1 MINIV
6 FTGFFLL
13 LTRTAFTQLPSAY
26 IQNVRKADSLT
37 KLKLYK
43 EAAAAYST
51 AFAENDGKAND
62 IDHYNA
68 ACVWSLS
75 GNKDSAFYH
84 LIKVAE
90 KGAHLIYNHIK
101 VDNDLVDLHN
111 DPRWDTVLELIKANK
126 AKEEAGYIHS
136 LVAILDTVY
145 QEDQKHRQGIVKMI
159 EELGMESK
167 EVKDRLTL
175 MLIADSVNTIKI
187 TNILEAYGWLGPDQV
202 GRRGA
207 LTIFLV
213 IQHAP
218 FEVQKKYLPMM
229 REAVNNKKAHAYNL
243 ALLEDRV
250 ALADGKKQIYGSQLQ
265 TNEETG
271 KLELSPLEA
280 PDQVDIRRAA
290 VGLGTLSEYLRE
302 FNIEWSVE
310 AYKKQQEEKNKK
322 VAEKNN

>member
-1 MINIV
+1 
-6 FTGFFLL
+6 
-13 LTRTAFTQLPSAY
+13 
-26 IQNVRKADSLT
+26 
-37 KLKLYK
+37 
-43 EAAAAYST
+43 
-51 AFAENDGKAND
+51 
-62 IDHYNA
+62 
-68 ACVWSLS
+68 
-75 GNKDSAFYH
+75 
-84 LIKVAE
+84 
-90 KGAHLIYNHIK
+90 
-101 VDNDLVDLHN
+101 
-111 DPRWDTVLELIKANK
+111 
-126 AKEEAGYIHS
+126 
-136 LVAILDTVY
+136 
-145 QEDQKHRQGIVKMI
+145 
-159 EELGMESK
+159 
-167 EVKDRLTL
+167 
-175 MLIADSVNTIKI
+175 LIADSVNTIKI